1 MKYVLHSPLSKNAST
16 PAAEIEKLSAKWLEH
31 PFYKSDLVLGLDIGI
46 EGIGI
51 WLRKGPTPL
60 FAQTIVVELPE
71 ASPLAKRRANRAA
84 RRSRVSCKKREAMLK
99 NWIVK
104 YGLLTEVRVNEIWE
118 NPSIFQRGFEHR
130 YRAIQ
135 KSGALKSH
143 EALVSCIRHCLQH
156 RGFDYHMSNDSAFPW
171 GDGMDDAS
179 QIIQW
184 AKRAICPPGAV
195 KNWKQLFSDAAW
207 SDKEEKWEK
216 VMAALDETVRRYGS
230 QPIETHLEKHFR
242 EKNHP
247 NLREAARGE
256 NFPRELIKEHLRLI
270 CNNHESFF
278 GSKEKLDAAL
288 TELLG
293 ESDQKLIP
301 GSIIDFHRKTQSE
314 IESLWKRKTN
324 DCPFIPFLATATSP
338 AKEKCSPNSSPE
350 IRRFKLLQFLA
361 ERTFVAMDGNR
372 IERTYA
378 NADLYAALMGLLET
392 DISATLAATPAPS
405 RTKLGKR
412 DLKKLVETA
421 AKAKLA
427 PDSVSHN
434 ADFFEQLSDLLF
446 PKLSVLKE
454 RAALSKTAARH
465 LIEEG
470 MEKLSEFQADRVRGN
485 WAETYYQWRRNV
497 TLGGPIYPQVE
508 LLLGNP
514 RQYDNEGKT
523 KDRNGSNPQQ
533 HGILRRLFAGQFKD
547 AHGNT
552 VDLSPHL
559 GGKMVPDFIIIETL
573 GDIPRNAT
581 QRRDLQREQKDRRE
595 AKDKIFEK
603 YGLPK
608 DANSDQIKRALLF
621 DQQTGKD
628 GRAVCPYTGADLGD
642 SALATD
648 LEIEHIYPRELGGI
662 SEMLNLVLTKRQTN
676 GDKGKNTPFQIAGK
690 TIGHTSFSS
699 WTDMKKRVESSMKWK
714 KAKREL
720 FCREE
725 TTCPDWSN
733 TTRVAQ
739 LARQLRDQVI
749 RWLNLD
755 CSLDENERANEIARR
770 IGTPSGAM
778 TAACRESWKE
788 ALPDFMSG
796 KKDRSNFRHH
806 LYDAAVI
813 SHIPPREGMNLAS
826 CGGIFVSD
834 FASER
839 GWMTIALPG
848 LLPDLNSF
856 QKATQNVSL
865 VSKPKSGKSKASR
878 YDSTIYSPADS
889 EGERWT
895 RFKGDLA
902 EWRVDP
908 KMSLEKIKQ
917 CLRAAGITADKLP
930 DKLIEKWYHQEPPKD
945 ASAQPLRFPSF
956 KDGVHGQ
963 KIESVTRKS
972 TKPCAEP
979 AYGPHF
985 DAKGNIIGWKVAQE
999 SFIRCEI
1006 WMTENPGKNGVP
1018 EAKFY
1023 QRRTFHP
1030 RHLVNLRKRQL
1041 ADGRFLSLKLPL
1053 SELDLH
1059 EIGLVAEAEELKK
1072 LQDRLAA
1079 KVQKGVKKCEK
1090 NGAGIDLFESGD
1102 VGLPAALP
1110 LTTSLQEIYCEPTP
1124 IPTTATKV
1132 GCFRKGQVLVVPLD
1146 SSGKFH
1152 KRGTLRKNAEP
1163 AGGWWAYAVTSIKSG
1178 GEIEMKLA
1186 EYKPAKPD
1194 EQSSRRKA
1202 PDSLRPTSSDDLAF
1216 LLELQGR

>member
-1 MKYVLHSPLSKNAST
+1 MKYVLHAPLSKKAST
-16 PAAEIEKLSAKWLEH
+16 PATEIEKHSAKWLEH

-71 ASPLAKRRANRAA
+71 ASPLANRRANRAA

-99 NWIVK
+99 RWIVK
-104 YGLLTEVRVNEIWE
+104 YGLLTEGRVNEIWE

-130 YRAIQ
+130 FRAIQ
-135 KSGALKSH
+135 KRDALKSP

-156 RGFDYHMSNDSAFPW
+156 RGFDYHLSNDSAFPW
-171 GDGMDDAS
+171 GDGMDDCN

-195 KNWKQLFSDAAW
+195 KTWKQLFSDATW
-207 SDKEEKWEK
+207 SDKEEKWAK
-216 VMAALDETVRRYGS
+216 VMAALDETVDRYGR
-230 QPIETHLEKHFR
+230 QPIENHLAKHFR

-270 CNNHESFF
+270 CKNHVSFF

-288 TELLG
+288 IELLG
-293 ESDQKLIP
+293 ASDQKLQP
-301 GSIIDFHRKTQSE
+301 DSIIDFHRKTQSE
-314 IESLWKRKTN
+314 IERLWKRKTN
-324 DCPFIPFLATATSP
+324 DCPYLPFLGASLP
-338 AKEKCSPNSSPE
+338 KEKCSPNSSRV

-361 ERTFVAMDGNR
+361 ERTFVTTDGSLL
-372 IERTYA
+372 ERTHA
-378 NADLYAALMGLLET
+378 NADLYAALMALLEK
-392 DISATLAATPAPS
+392 DIGATAATLPTPS
-405 RTKLGKR
+405 RAKLGKR
-412 DLKKLVETA
+412 DLKKLVETT

-434 ADFFEQLSDLLF
+434 ADFFDQLSDLLF
-446 PKLSVLKE
+446 PKLSALNE
-454 RAALSKTAARH
+454 RAALSETSAKR
-465 LIEEG
+465 LIDLG
-470 MEKLSEFQADRVRGN
+470 MENLSEFQADSVRGN
-485 WAETYYQWRRNV
+485 WSETYYHWRRN
-497 TLGGPIYPQVE
+497 TALGGPIYPQVE

-514 RQYDNEGKT
+514 RQYDNEGHT

-547 AHGNT
+547 AHGRT

-559 GGKMVPDFIIIETL
+559 GGKKVPDYIIIETL

-595 AKDKIFEK
+595 AKEKIFEK
-603 YGLPK
+603 YDLPK
-608 DANSDQIKRALLF
+608 DATSDQIKRALLF

-662 SEMLNLVLTKRQTN
+662 SEILNLVLTKRQIN

-690 TIGHTSFSS
+690 TIGQTSFLS

-749 RWLNLD
+749 RWIKLD

-834 FASER
+834 FAFER

-848 LLPDLNSF
+848 LLPDLNPF
-856 QKATQNVSL
+856 QKAMQNVCL
-865 VSKPKSGKSKASR
+865 VSKPKSGKSKTSR
-878 YDSTIYSPADS
+878 YDSTIYSPTDTG
-889 EGERWT
+889 GERWT
-895 RFKGDLA
+895 RFQGDL
-902 EWRVDP
+902 V
-908 KMSLEKIKQ
+908 
-917 CLRAAGITADKLP
+917 
-930 DKLIEKWYHQEPPKD
+930 
-945 ASAQPLRFPSF
+945 
-956 KDGVHGQ
+956 
-963 KIESVTRKS
+963 
-972 TKPCAEP
+972 
-979 AYGPHF
+979 
-985 DAKGNIIGWKVAQE
+985 
-999 SFIRCEI
+999 
-1006 WMTENPGKNGVP
+1006 
-1018 EAKFY
+1018 
-1023 QRRTFHP
+1023 QRNT
-1030 RHLVNLRKRQL
+1030 
-1041 ADGRFLSLKLPL
+1041 
-1053 SELDLH
+1053 
-1059 EIGLVAEAEELKK
+1059 
-1072 LQDRLAA
+1072 
-1079 KVQKGVKKCEK
+1079 
-1090 NGAGIDLFESGD
+1090 
-1102 VGLPAALP
+1102 
-1110 LTTSLQEIYCEPTP
+1110 
-1124 IPTTATKV
+1124 
-1132 GCFRKGQVLVVPLD
+1132 
-1146 SSGKFH
+1146 
-1152 KRGTLRKNAEP
+1152 
-1163 AGGWWAYAVTSIKSG
+1163 
-1178 GEIEMKLA
+1178 
-1186 EYKPAKPD
+1186 
-1194 EQSSRRKA
+1194 
-1202 PDSLRPTSSDDLAF
+1202 
-1216 LLELQGR
+1216 

>member
-1 MKYVLHSPLSKNAST
+1 MKYVLHSPSKNTST
-16 PAAEIEKLSAKWLEH
+16 PEAEIEKHSAKWLDH
-31 PFYKSDLVLGLDIGI
+31 PFYKSALVLGLDIGI

-99 NWIVK
+99 SWVVR
-104 YGLLTEVRVNEIWE
+104 YGLLTEERVNEIWE

-135 KSGALKSH
+135 KSGALKSP

-156 RGFDYHMSNDSAFPW
+156 RGFDYHLSNDSAFPW

-195 KNWKQLFSDAAW
+195 KIWKHLFSDAAW
-207 SDKEEKWEK
+207 SDKEDKWEK
-216 VMAALDETVRRYGS
+216 VMAALDETVRRYGC
-230 QPIETHLEKHFR
+230 QPIESHLAKHFR

-247 NLREAARGE
+247 NLREPARGE

-270 CNNHESFF
+270 CNNHASFF
-278 GSKEKLDAAL
+278 GSKENLDGAL
-288 TELLG
+288 TDLLG

-301 GSIIDFHRKTQSE
+301 DSIIDFHRKTQSE
-314 IESLWKRKTN
+314 IERLWKRKTN
-324 DCPFIPFLATATSP
+324 DCPFIPFLGATGTP

-361 ERTFVAMDGNR
+361 ERTFVATDGKR

-378 NADLYAALMGLLET
+378 NAELYVALTDLLET
-392 DISATLAATPAPS
+392 DISATSAAIPAS
-405 RTKLGKR
+405 GRTKLGKR

-421 AKAKLA
+421 AKVKLA

-446 PKLSVLKE
+446 PKLSVLNE
-454 RAALSKTAARH
+454 RAALSERAARH
-465 LIEEG
+465 LIDEG

-485 WAETYYQWRRNV
+485 WKETYYQWRRNAA
-497 TLGGPIYPQVE
+497 LGGPIYPQVE

-514 RQYDNEGKT
+514 RQYDNDGNT
-523 KDRNGSNPQQ
+523 KDQNGSKPQQ
-533 HGILRRLFAGQFKD
+533 HGVLRRLFAGQFKD
-547 AHGNT
+547 AHCNT
-552 VDLSPHL
+552 IDISPHL
-559 GGKMVPDFIIIETL
+559 GGKEVPDFIIIETL

-608 DANSDQIKRALLF
+608 DATSDQIKRALLF

-662 SEMLNLVLTKRQTN
+662 SEMLNLVLTKRQAN
-676 GDKGKNTPFQIAGK
+676 GDKGKNTAFQIAGK
-690 TIGHTSFSS
+690 TIGQTPFSS

-826 CGGIFVSD
+826 CGGIFISD
-834 FASER
+834 FAAER

-848 LLPDLNSF
+848 LLPDLNPF
-856 QKATQNVSL
+856 QKAKQNVCL
-865 VSKPKSGKSKASR
+865 VSKPKSGKSKTSR
-878 YDSTIYSPADS
+878 YDSTIYSPVDAG
-889 EGERWT
+889 GERWT
-895 RFKGDLA
+895 RFQGDLA
-902 EWRVDP
+902 EWRG
-908 KMSLEKIKQ
+908 KKSLEEIKQ
-917 CLRAAGITADKLP
+917 CLRAAGITSDKLP
-930 DKLIEKWYHQEPPKD
+930 DKLIESWYHQEPAKD
-945 ASAQPLRFPSF
+945 TPAHPLRFPSF
-956 KDGVHGQ
+956 KDGVPGQ
-963 KIESVTRKS
+963 KIETVTRKI

-1006 WMTENPGKNGVP
+1006 WMTEIPGKDGVP
-1018 EAKFY
+1018 RAKFY
-1023 QRRTFHP
+1023 HRRSFHP
-1030 RHLVNLRKRQL
+1030 RHLVNLQKRQL
-1041 ADGRFLSLKLPL
+1041 ADGRFLSLNLPL
-1053 SELDLH
+1053 SESDLH
-1059 EIGLVAEAEELKK
+1059 EIGLLTQAEELKK

-1079 KVQKGVKKCEK
+1079 KALKDEK
-1090 NGAGIDLFESGD
+1090 RLQEISTESEMFKSAE
-1102 VGLPAALP
+1102 VGLPADLP
-1110 LTTSLQEIYCEPTP
+1110 PTTSLQIIYCEPTP
-1124 IPTTATKV
+1124 IPPMAMKV
-1132 GCFRKGQVLVVPLD
+1132 GSFRKGQVLMVPLD
-1146 SSGKFH
+1146 SNGKFH
-1152 KRGTLRKNAEP
+1152 KRGTLKKDAEP
-1163 AGGWWAYAVTSIKSG
+1163 AGGWWAYAVTSIKSS

-1186 EYKPAKPD
+1186 EYKPVKPD